1 MTVADIVAKLRK
13 VADDLEAGFAE
24 PSAWEVDQEE
34 IELVGSELRASGRA
48 RKPQAET
55 IFGVRA

>member
-1 MTVADIVAKLRK
+1 VTVADIIEKLRK
-13 VADDLEAGFAE
+13 VADDLEAGFTE

-34 IELVGSELRASGRA
+34 IVLVGSEIRVTGRA
-48 RKPQAET
+48 KKPQFET